1 MFRTLAVSLLSLLL
15 CASVAFAEKPLVV
28 ASDPTF
34 PPNEML
40 NKDKEI
46 VGFSIDY
53 IKAVGKEAGFDV
65 QVKNIAWD
73 GIFAALASNQVD
85 VIAASV
91 SITDKRKKAMLF
103 TDPYYELHQAVVLP
117 LGKEIKDLEE
127 LAGKRVG
134 GQIGTTAMV
143 QTIPASKIK
152 MIVKTYDEVG
162 LAFEDLA
169 KGNLDAVM
177 CDDPVAKYYANTKDE
192 YRDKFHIGLVTGEPE
207 FYGFALRKN
216 DKELAQKL
224 NAGHQGRSGKGHR
237 KADPREVVRHQ
248 LTRLTQQN
256 RGGAFRGRRL
266 LFLCRHGKF
275 FYSAQA
281 DSSPLRDSWP
291 PRLSGKG
298 ATRWAGHGF
307 FTSSVLRTFRSG
319 PW

>member
-1 MFRTLAVSLLSLLL
+1 MIRLFSATLLSLLL
-15 CASVAFAEKPLVV
+15 CASLANAAEKPLIV
-28 ASDPTF
+28 ASDATW
-34 PPNEML
+34 PPIEML
-40 NKDKEI
+40 DENKNV
-46 VGFSIDY
+46 VGYSIDY
-53 IKAVGKEAGFDV
+53 LKAVAKEAGLNVEFR
-65 QVKNIAWD
+65 NTAWD
-73 GIFAALASNQVD
+73 GIFAALESRQADIIAS
-85 VIAASV
+85 SV
-91 SITDKRKKAMLF
+91 TITDKRKKAMLF

-192 YRDKFHIGLVTGEPE
+192 YRDKFHIGLVTGDPE

-224 NAGHQGRSGKGHR
+224 NAGIKAVQEKGIE
-237 KADPREVVRHQ
+237 KQILEKWFG
-248 LTRLTQQN
+248 TN
-256 RGGAFRGRRL
+256 
-266 LFLCRHGKF
+266 
-275 FYSAQA
+275 
-281 DSSPLRDSWP
+281 
-291 PRLSGKG
+291 
-298 ATRWAGHGF
+298 
-307 FTSSVLRTFRSG
+307 
-319 PW
+319 

>member
-1 MFRTLAVSLLSLLL
+1 MFRTLTVSLLSLLL

-152 MIVKTYDEVG
+152 MVVKTYDEVG

-169 KGNLDAVM
+169 KGNIDAVI
-177 CDDPVAKYYANTKDE
+177 CDDPVAKFYANKKQE
-192 YRDKFHIGLVTGEPE
+192 YAGKLKVAFITDDVE
-207 FYGFALRKN
+207 FYGFAVRKS
-216 DKELAQKL
+216 DTDLVKKL
-224 NAGHQGRSGKGHR
+224 NEGIKAVKEKGIDKQVVEKWIGK
-237 KADPREVVRHQ
+237 
-248 LTRLTQQN
+248 
-256 RGGAFRGRRL
+256 
-266 LFLCRHGKF
+266 
-275 FYSAQA
+275 
-281 DSSPLRDSWP
+281 
-291 PRLSGKG
+291 
-298 ATRWAGHGF
+298 
-307 FTSSVLRTFRSG
+307 
-319 PW
+319 

>member
-73 GIFAALASNQVD
+73 GIFAALASNQAD

-169 KGNLDAVM
+169 KGNIDAVI
-177 CDDPVAKYYANTKDE
+177 CDDPVAKFYANKKQE
-192 YRDKFHIGLVTGEPE
+192 YAGKLKVAFITDDVE
-207 FYGFALRKN
+207 FYGFAVRKS
-216 DKELAQKL
+216 DTDLVKKL
-224 NAGHQGRSGKGHR
+224 NEGIKAVKEKGIDKQVVEKWIGK
-237 KADPREVVRHQ
+237 
-248 LTRLTQQN
+248 
-256 RGGAFRGRRL
+256 
-266 LFLCRHGKF
+266 
-275 FYSAQA
+275 
-281 DSSPLRDSWP
+281 
-291 PRLSGKG
+291 
-298 ATRWAGHGF
+298 
-307 FTSSVLRTFRSG
+307 
-319 PW
+319 

>member
-1 MFRTLAVSLLSLLL
+1 MIRLFSATLLSLLL
-15 CASVAFAEKPLVV
+15 CASLPNAAEKPLIV
-28 ASDPTF
+28 ASDATW
-34 PPNEML
+34 PPIEML
-40 NKDKEI
+40 DENKNV
-46 VGFSIDY
+46 VGYSIDY
-53 IKAVGKEAGFDV
+53 LKAVAKEAGLNVEFR
-65 QVKNIAWD
+65 NTAWD
-73 GIFAALASNQVD
+73 GIFAALESRQADIIAS
-85 VIAASV
+85 SV
-91 SITDKRKKAMLF
+91 TITDKRKKAMLF

-224 NAGHQGRSGKGHR
+224 NAGIKAVQEKGIE
-237 KADPREVVRHQ
+237 KQILEKWFG
-248 LTRLTQQN
+248 TN
-256 RGGAFRGRRL
+256 
-266 LFLCRHGKF
+266 
-275 FYSAQA
+275 
-281 DSSPLRDSWP
+281 
-291 PRLSGKG
+291 
-298 ATRWAGHGF
+298 
-307 FTSSVLRTFRSG
+307 
-319 PW
+319 

>member
-85 VIAASV
+85 VIAALESRQADIIASSV
-91 SITDKRKKAMLF
+91 TITDKRKKAMLF

-192 YRDKFHIGLVTGEPE
+192 YRDKFHIGLVTGDPE

-224 NAGHQGRSGKGHR
+224 NAGIKAVQEKGIE
-237 KADPREVVRHQ
+237 KQILEKWFG
-248 LTRLTQQN
+248 TN
-256 RGGAFRGRRL
+256 
-266 LFLCRHGKF
+266 
-275 FYSAQA
+275 
-281 DSSPLRDSWP
+281 
-291 PRLSGKG
+291 
-298 ATRWAGHGF
+298 
-307 FTSSVLRTFRSG
+307 
-319 PW
+319 

>member
-224 NAGHQGRSGKGHR
+224 NAGIKAVQEKGIEE
-237 KADPREVVRHQ
+237 APSTE
-248 LTRLTQQN
+248 
-256 RGGAFRGRRL
+256 GAS
-266 LFLCRHGKF
+266 F
-275 FYSAQA
+275 FYVVMGSFFIARKRIQDPCGTA
-281 DSSPLRDSWP
+281 GP

>member
-28 ASDPTF
+28 ASDSTF

-169 KGNLDAVM
+169 KGNIDAVI
-177 CDDPVAKYYANTKDE
+177 CDDPVAKFYANKKQE
-192 YRDKFHIGLVTGEPE
+192 YAGKLKVAFITDDVE
-207 FYGFALRKN
+207 FYGFAVRKS
-216 DKELAQKL
+216 DTDLVKKL
-224 NAGHQGRSGKGHR
+224 NEGIKAVKEKGIDKQVVEKWIGK
-237 KADPREVVRHQ
+237 
-248 LTRLTQQN
+248 
-256 RGGAFRGRRL
+256 
-266 LFLCRHGKF
+266 
-275 FYSAQA
+275 
-281 DSSPLRDSWP
+281 
-291 PRLSGKG
+291 
-298 ATRWAGHGF
+298 
-307 FTSSVLRTFRSG
+307 
-319 PW
+319 